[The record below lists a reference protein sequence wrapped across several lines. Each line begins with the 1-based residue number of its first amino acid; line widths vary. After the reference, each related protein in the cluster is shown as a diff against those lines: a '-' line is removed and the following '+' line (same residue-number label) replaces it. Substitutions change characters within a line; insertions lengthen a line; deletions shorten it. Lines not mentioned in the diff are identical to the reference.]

1 MSEAKEQQ
9 ASEMVERVARALY
22 ELGAT
27 TPGDLWGCATPTW
40 QESARREAR
49 AAIAAMGDPTE
60 AMCAAGASASTSV
73 RPEGVP
79 LIWRAMIDE
88 ALK

>member
-1 MSEAKEQQ
+1 MSTKP
-9 ASEMVERVARALY
+9 EMVQRVAKAIAEAVGERDPLDPRF
-22 ELGAT
+22 LS
-27 TPGDLWGCATPTW
+27 
-40 QESARREAR
+40 ESAYGDMAR
-49 AAIAAMGDPTE
+49 AAIAAMREPTE

-88 ALK
+88 VLK